1 MKKSYKRQSFQ
12 ELVEMVLI
20 ASQKRLKNSQHYS
33 KTSQIGRD
41 ARFTLSK
48 KALRKIQTLA
58 KQNNYKQS
66 VVIRAAIDILFYKAE
81 TMEYKKFYNMIH
93 GQYLA
98 LSIESLDMS
107 PTHKKKMLD
116 SLEWV
121 RR

>member
-1 MKKSYKRQSFQ
+1 
-12 ELVEMVLI
+12 MVLI

-48 KALRKIQTLA
+48 KALRKIQRLA